1 MAVVNLYAQGQAQG
15 KGQAQGYI
23 SKGPYVYD
31 LYLASLSPKAWWKL
45 SDAVGSATAADSS
58 GNGYTGTVNG
68 GVTFGQAGPIQG
80 DRAALFDGTSGYIS
94 TAYQPAFSAIT
105 IAVWTNAEPA
115 LFGGNTHVMA
125 AGGAG
130 ASGFAFYV
138 QNGAGIYI
146 EQGGTGYGP
155 TWPQNPG
162 AGWEFWVLT
171 WDGATVKGYYQG
183 AQQGAVAAAPGPIAC
198 ANPLT
203 IGGYSPGGDFFPG
216 SIAEVAIFPFALSA
230 TQVAKAYSLAS

>member
-1 MAVVNLYAQGQAQG
+1 MPILVGSYNRFPNMAQYDVFIAEL
-15 KGQAQGYI
+15 
-23 SKGPYVYD
+23 GP
-31 LYLASLSPKAWWKL
+31 AAWWKL
-45 SDAVGSATAADSS
+45 NDPLGAMVAYDSS
-58 GNGYTGTVNG
+58 GNGYTGTVHG
-68 GVTFGQAGPIQG
+68 GVVFGQPGPIVG
-80 DRAALFDGTSGYIS
+80 APLDTAALFDGTTGYIE
-94 TAYQPAFSAIT
+94 TTYQPTFSAIT
-105 IAVWTNAEPA
+105 IAIWIDANPA
-115 LFGGNTHVMA
+115 LFGSNARVMA

-130 ASGFAFYV
+130 ASGFDFYV
-138 QNGAGIYI
+138 FNGSGIYI
-146 EQGGTGYGP
+146 EQGGTKYTP
-155 TWPQNPG
+155 NWLQNPN

-171 WDGATVKGYYQG
+171 WDGATTQIYYQG